1 MSATPNPVSTS
12 GSDLPPPPSIGEE
25 EDPAEPHPAEPRGN
39 GDLATLEEGVEGR
52 R

>member
-1 MSATPNPVSTS
+1 MSTTPNPVCTD

-25 EDPAEPHPAEPRGN
+25 EDPAEPHPAEPRGD
-39 GDLATLEEGVEGR
+39 GDLATLIQGAEQR